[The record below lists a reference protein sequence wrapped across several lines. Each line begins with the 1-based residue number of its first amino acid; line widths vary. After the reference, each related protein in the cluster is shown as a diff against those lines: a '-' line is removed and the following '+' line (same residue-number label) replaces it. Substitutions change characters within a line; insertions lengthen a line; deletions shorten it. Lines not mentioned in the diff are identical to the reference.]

1 MHMPRVTLYLPGDLK
16 ARMDEVETV
25 NWSAIA
31 QQAFKEVVINLAA
44 RKETATMDDVVERLR
59 ASKESYVETE
69 HKAGLALG
77 EEWAKEAA
85 KYGELLRIAKAVE
98 EARREIG
105 VQTLQDLI
113 DPEHKMDPGD
123 WGSFWEDRGFS
134 GDAEPSDVWVR
145 AFADGAAKLFQKVR
159 SQL

>member
-1 MHMPRVTLYLPGDLK
+1 MHMPRVTLYIPDDLK
-16 ARMDEVETV
+16 ARMDEVSEAV

-31 QQAFKEVVINLAA
+31 QQAFRDVVINLAA

-59 ASKESYVETE
+59 ASKQSYVETE
-69 HKAGLALG
+69 HKAGLAVG

-98 EARREIG
+98 EARREID

-134 GDAEPSDVWVR
+134 GDADKR
-145 AFADGAAKLFQKVR
+145 R
-159 SQL
+159 M

>member
-1 MHMPRVTLYLPGDLK
+1 MHMPRVTLYIPGDLK
-16 ARMDEVETV
+16 ARMDEVEDV
-25 NWSAIA
+25 KWSAIA
-31 QQAFKEVVINLAA
+31 QQAFREVVIYLPI
-44 RKETATMDDVVERLR
+44 RKETASMDEVVERLR

-69 HKAGLALG
+69 HKAGLAVG

-98 EARREIG
+98 EVRREID

-134 GDAEPSDVWVR
+134 GEAEPSDVWVR